1 MDIAIVTGAETP
13 LGIRL
18 IQRLIQLGCR
28 VHGIGNNF
36 AQVNFA
42 DKNFIAHAIDVS
54 DLEVL
59 TQTVSDILAKEGRLH
74 ILIHAIDV
82 TPGASF
88 ENLPVGNLEAIL
100 KIGLLGPVMLTR
112 LALPN
117 LLRFRGKL
125 INIIPANKSG
135 HTASAANA
143 LIEGGLREMNN
154 ALFDRARDAGLRV
167 TNLILKQNP
176 TADSGASAEKLIQ
189 TRIDPETVARC
200 VEQLLDENDPN
211 VPNEITL
218 YPRIS
223 ACAEAALPETG
234 LAIDPYDS
242 VVLPPVGY
250 APPKQAKIPTRERD
264 RIERTIPYTD
274 EEMEEKIAAAIE
286 DFETHPERFDSP
298 PKKKNNNKQ
307 RPTKNSQVKFEA
319 NSDSNEPNEVGAKDE
334 PAKKKRSR
342 RRGGRNRNRERNHT
356 ANTEEKSTT
365 VLAKDE
371 ADKTTN
377 ELSNSPDQL
386 NAKPTKVLKAALH
399 PNASQADKKIK
410 IPPLAAEQ
418 IEKTTSKPE
427 PVKNKAPDAVT
438 ASSKASLEKK
448 LTSKRVTKKA
458 VTKKAVKKAVAK
470 KAVKKAAVKKA
481 AVKKAVSKTAKKKVA
496 VTKTAV
502 KKAVKKVASKK
513 AVRKPAKHKII
524 KPAQ

>member
-59 TQTVSDILAKEGRLH
+59 SQTVSGILEKEGRLH

-154 ALFDRARDAGLRV
+154 ALFDCARDAGLRV
-167 TNLILKQNP
+167 TNLILRQNL
-176 TADSGASAEKLIQ
+176 TADSEASAEKLIQ

-223 ACAEAALPETG
+223 ASAQGALPETG

-286 DFETHPERFDSP
+286 DFETHPERFDSTP
-298 PKKKNNNKQ
+298 EKKNNNKQ
-307 RPTKNSQVKFEA
+307 RPTKNSQIKLEA
-319 NSDSNEPNEVGAKDE
+319 SSESNESSEHAATDE
-334 PAKKKRSR
+334 LPKRKRSR
-342 RRGGRNRNRERNHT
+342 RRGGRSRNRERNN
-356 ANTEEKSTT
+356 ASNTDEKPTT
-365 VLAKDE
+365 IPAKAE

-377 ELSNSPDQL
+377 EHSKSPDPL
-386 NAKPTKVLKAALH
+386 NTTPTKVLKAALRS
-399 PNASQADKKIK
+399 NASQVDKKIT
-410 IPPLAAEQ
+410 IQPRAAEQ
-418 IEKTTSKPE
+418 IQKAVPQPE

-438 ASSKASLEKK
+438 ASSEASLEKK

-458 VTKKAVKKAVAK
+458 VTKKAVKKA
-470 KAVKKAAVKKA
+470 

-496 VTKTAV
+496 VTKAAVKQTV
-502 KKAVKKVASKK
+502 KKAASKK
-513 AVRKPAKHKII
+513 VVRKTAQQKIT
-524 KPAQ
+524 KSAQ